1 MPAAAAAPPHRR
13 PRWVA
18 ALALVL
24 LAALPLPAANI
35 ELSSF
40 EVERSEERNLV
51 VDYAI
56 EFELSP
62 PVEAALAK
70 AVPLHFVAEVEVF
83 RSRWYWADKR
93 VARASR
99 TWRVVYQPLT
109 STWRVTF
116 GDLSQTFATQA
127 EALGVM
133 RRAVHW
139 KVADAERIE
148 EGADH
153 YVEFAFRLD
162 TSQLP
167 RPMQIGIANQPE
179 WALAVERRQRV
190 P

>member
-1 MPAAAAAPPHRR
+1 MPAVAAAPTPRR
-13 PRWVA
+13 PRWAAVL
-18 ALALVL
+18 ALALLV
-24 LAALPLPAANI
+24 ALPLPAQNV
-35 ELSSF
+35 ELTSF
-40 EVERSEERNLV
+40 EARRSEEGHLV
-51 VDYAI
+51 VDYAVD
-56 EFELSP
+56 FALSA

-70 AVPLHFVAEVEVF
+70 AVPLHFVAEVGVF
-83 RSRWYWADKR
+83 RSRWYWTDKR
-93 VARASR
+93 VARTSR

-133 RRAVHW
+133 RRASAW
-139 KVADAERIE
+139 KVADAERLD
-148 EGADH
+148 EGASH

-167 RPMQIGIANQPE
+167 RPMQIGIGSQPE
-179 WALAVERRQRV
+179 WALSVERAQPV